1 MRLTLFLAGLLLAA
15 TAYSANPNQQALTP
29 DGIPPCSGMVRWGTH
44 RYLVTHDLKQGE
56 SGFRFGLI
64 SSGNRLNYQGLEC
77 DWAQVGG
84 ESNDVES
91 LAPLEGEPGLFL
103 ACESAYL
110 KGQFGQLYL
119 VRAEDGATPKIAVAS
134 HYPMPIGLL
143 QEVEGLA
150 SLRLGGDGQ
159 RWLVLLGG
167 RGGRSEET
175 GRLYWGVLDRQKN
188 QMEWPK
194 EGVQGVEI
202 QLPRRLGPFARTLSD
217 MYLDEKGNLYV
228 SSCSTPGKLGPN
240 RSLIFRAG
248 TIQENLKAPFRRA
261 TENQEVWW
269 IDGCKIEGICPCD
282 RPGYGPAYV
291 TDDDDLG
298 GLWRAVPNSPSLS
311 Y

>member
-1 MRLTLFLAGLLLAA
+1 MRPYHLLAALLLAA
-15 TAYSANPNQQALTP
+15 TAYSANPNQEALAP
-29 DGIPPCSGMVRWGTH
+29 DGIPPCAGMVRWGPN
-44 RYLVTHDLKQGE
+44 RYLVAHDLKFGE
-56 SGFRFGLI
+56 AGFRFGLV
-64 SSGNRLNYQGLEC
+64 STTYRLDYQGLEC
-77 DWAQVGG
+77 DWSKVGG

-91 LAPLEGEPGLFL
+91 LAPLEGESRLFL
-103 ACESAYL
+103 ACESGYV
-110 KGQFGQLYL
+110 KGQFGHLYL
-119 VRAEDGATPKIAVAS
+119 VQAEDTATPRLVAQAR
-134 HYPMPIGLL
+134 YAMPNGLE

-150 SLRLGGDGQ
+150 TLRLEGGGN
-159 RWLVLLGG
+159 RWMVLLGG
-167 RGGRSEET
+167 RGGRSEEP
-175 GRLYWGVLDRQKN
+175 GRLYWGIFDRDKN

-194 EGVQGVEI
+194 EGVQGTEI

-217 MYLDEKGNLYV
+217 MYLDEKHNLYV

-248 TIQENLKAPFRRA
+248 NVHKNLKAPFQRA
-261 TENQEVWW
+261 TENQDVWW

-298 GLWRAVPNSPSLS
+298 GMWRAVPTSPSLS